1 MSEEIL
7 TLQEVANYLKVDEK
21 TVYRMVKSKQ
31 LPAFKVRNQWR
42 FKKNAIEKWIEFNNI
57 KAPTSANDRVEI
69 PIVSR
74 VSAGSPIL
82 AEEYIEGTLTVDKSM
97 VRQIDGVFALRIK
110 GNSMVDA
117 GIKDGDFV
125 IIQQQPQVN
134 QGEIAVVLIDNEATV
149 KRVYR
154 EKDIIRLQPEN
165 ESMPPIIVDPK
176 EKEVSIIGKV
186 KGVIR
191 KM

>member
-7 TLQEVANYLKVDEK
+7 TLQEVANYLKVAEK
-21 TVYRMVKSKQ
+21 TVYRMVKSRQ

-42 FKKNAIEKWIEFNNI
+42 FKKDAIDKWIEFNNI
-57 KAPTSANDRVEI
+57 SVTNSANDRVEI
-69 PIVSR
+69 PIIGR
-74 VSAGSPIL
+74 VSAGSPIF
-82 AEEYIEGTLTVDKSM
+82 AEEYMEGTLTVDKSM
-97 VRQIDGVFALRIK
+97 VRQTDGVFALRIK

>member
-7 TLQEVANYLKVDEK
+7 TLQEVANYLKVNEK
-21 TVYRMVKSKQ
+21 TVYRMVKSRQ

-42 FKKNAIEKWIEFNNI
+42 FKKNAIDKWIEFNNI
-57 KAPTSANDRVEI
+57 GVTNSANDRVEI
-69 PIVSR
+69 PIIGR

-97 VRQIDGVFALRIK
+97 VRQTEGVFALRIK

-134 QGEIAVVLIDNEATV
+134 QGEIALVLIDNEATI
-149 KRVYR
+149 KRVYIN
-154 EKDIIRLQPEN
+154 KNIIKLQPEN

-176 EKEVSIIGKV
+176 EKDVSIIGKV

-191 KM
+191 KI

>member
-7 TLQEVANYLKVDEK
+7 TLQEVANYLKVNEK
-21 TVYRMVKSKQ
+21 TVYRMVKSRQ

-42 FKKNAIEKWIEFNNI
+42 FKKNAIDKWIEFKNI
-57 KAPTSANDRVEI
+57 NVPNSANDRIEI
-69 PIVSR
+69 PIIGR

-82 AEEYIEGTLTVDKSM
+82 AEEYIEGTLIVDKSM
-97 VRQIDGVFALRIK
+97 VRQTEGVFALRIN

-134 QGEIAVVLIDNEATV
+134 QGEIAVVLVDNEATV
-149 KRVYR
+149 KRVYIN
-154 EKDIIRLQPEN
+154 KNTIRLQPEN

>member
-1 MSEEIL
+1 MPEEIL
-7 TLQEVANYLKVDEK
+7 TLQEVANYLKVDKK

-42 FKKNAIEKWIEFNNI
+42 FKKNAIDKWIEFHNI
-57 KAPTSANDRVEI
+57 GITNSANDRVEI
-69 PIVSR
+69 PIIGR

-97 VRQIDGVFALRIK
+97 VRQAEGVFALRIK

-134 QGEIAVVLIDNEATV
+134 QGEIAVVLIDNEATI
-149 KRVYR
+149 KRVYIN
-154 EKDIIRLQPEN
+154 KNIIKLQPEN

>member
-42 FKKNAIEKWIEFNNI
+42 FKKNAIDKWIEFNNI
-57 KAPTSANDRVEI
+57 SVTNSANDRVEI
-69 PIVSR
+69 PIIGR

-97 VRQIDGVFALRIK
+97 VRQTEGVFALRIK

-149 KRVYR
+149 KRVYIN
-154 EKDIIRLQPEN
+154 KDIIKLQPEN
-165 ESMPPIIVDPK
+165 ESTPPIIVDPK
-176 EKEVSIIGKV
+176 KKEVSIIGKV

-191 KM
+191 KI

>member
-42 FKKNAIEKWIEFNNI
+42 FRKDDINKWIEVNNI
-57 KAPTSANDRVEI
+57 STNDKLEI
-69 PIVSR
+69 PIVGR
-74 VSAGSPIL
+74 VSAGPPIL
-82 AEEYIEGTLTVDKSM
+82 AQENIEGTLTVDKSL
-97 VRQIDGVFALRIK
+97 VKQPEGVFALHVK
-110 GNSMVDA
+110 GNSMIDA
-117 GIKDGDFV
+117 DIRDGDFV

-134 QGEIAVVLIDNEATV
+134 QGEIAVVLIDDEATV

-154 EKDIIRLQPEN
+154 EKDTIRLQPEN
-165 ESMPPIIVDPK
+165 ESMPPIIIDPK
-176 EKEVSIIGKV
+176 EKEISIIGKV
-186 KGVIR
+186 KGIFR

>member
-1 MSEEIL
+1 MLEEIL
-7 TLQEVANYLKVDEK
+7 TLQEVANYLKVDKK

-42 FKKNAIEKWIEFNNI
+42 FKKSAIDKWIEFNNI
-57 KAPTSANDRVEI
+57 NVPNSANDRVEI
-69 PIVSR
+69 PIIGR

-82 AEEYIEGTLTVDKSM
+82 TEEYIEGTLTVDKSM
-97 VRQIDGVFALRIK
+97 VRQTEGVFALRIK

-149 KRVYR
+149 KRVYIN
-154 EKDIIRLQPEN
+154 KDIIKLQPEN
-165 ESMPPIIVDPK
+165 KSMPPIIIDPK
-176 EKEVSIIGKV
+176 EERVSIIGKV

>member
-7 TLQEVANYLKVDEK
+7 TLQEVANYLKVDKK
-21 TVYRMVKSKQ
+21 TVYRMVKSRQ

-42 FKKNAIEKWIEFNNI
+42 FKKNAIDKWIEFNNI
-57 KAPTSANDRVEI
+57 SVTNSANDKVEI
-69 PIVSR
+69 PIIGR

-97 VRQIDGVFALRIK
+97 VRQTEGVFALRIK

-134 QGEIAVVLIDNEATV
+134 QGEIAVVLIDNEVTV
-149 KRVYR
+149 KRVYIN
-154 EKDIIRLQPEN
+154 KDIIKLQPEN

-176 EKEVSIIGKV
+176 EKKVSIIGKV

>member
-7 TLQEVANYLKVDEK
+7 TLQEVANYLKVNEK
-21 TVYRMVKSKQ
+21 TVYRMVKSRQ

-42 FKKNAIEKWIEFNNI
+42 FKKNAIDKWIEFHNI
-57 KAPTSANDRVEI
+57 GITNSANDRVEI
-69 PIVSR
+69 PIIGR

-97 VRQIDGVFALRIK
+97 VRQAEGVFALRIK

-154 EKDIIRLQPEN
+154 EKDTIRLQPEN
-165 ESMPPIIVDPK
+165 ESMPPIIIDPK
-176 EKEVSIIGKV
+176 KKDISIIGKI

>member
-21 TVYRMVKSKQ
+21 TVYRMVKSRQ

-42 FKKNAIEKWIEFNNI
+42 FKKDAIDKWIEFNNI
-57 KAPTSANDRVEI
+57 SVTNSANDMVEI

-74 VSAGSPIL
+74 VSAGSPII

-191 KM
+191 KV

>member
-7 TLQEVANYLKVDEK
+7 TLQEVANYLKVNEK
-21 TVYRMVKSKQ
+21 TVYRMVKSRQ

-42 FKKNAIEKWIEFNNI
+42 FKKNAIDKWIEFNNI
-57 KAPTSANDRVEI
+57 GVTNSANDRVEI
-69 PIVSR
+69 PIIGR

-97 VRQIDGVFALRIK
+97 VRQTEGVFALRIK
-110 GNSMVDA
+110 GNSMADA

-149 KRVYR
+149 KRVYIN
-154 EKDIIRLQPEN
+154 KDIIKLQPEN

>member
-7 TLQEVANYLKVDEK
+7 TLQEVANYLKVDKK
-21 TVYRMVKSKQ
+21 TVYRMVKSRQ

-42 FKKNAIEKWIEFNNI
+42 FKKNAIDKWIEFNNI
-57 KAPTSANDRVEI
+57 SVTNSANDKVEI
-69 PIVSR
+69 PIIGR

-97 VRQIDGVFALRIK
+97 VRQTEGVFALRIK
-110 GNSMVDA
+110 GKSMVDA

-154 EKDIIRLQPEN
+154 EKDTIRLQPEN
-165 ESMPPIIVDPK
+165 ESMPPIIIDPK
-176 EKEVSIIGKV
+176 EKDISIIGKI
-186 KGVIR
+186 KGIIR

>member
-7 TLQEVANYLKVDEK
+7 TLQEVANYLKVDKK
-21 TVYRMVKSKQ
+21 TVYRMVKSRQ

-42 FKKNAIEKWIEFNNI
+42 FKKNAIDKWIEFNNI
-57 KAPTSANDRVEI
+57 SVTNSANDKVEI
-69 PIVSR
+69 PIIGR

-97 VRQIDGVFALRIK
+97 VRQTEGVFALRIK

-149 KRVYR
+149 KRVYIN
-154 EKDIIRLQPEN
+154 KDIIKLQPEN

-176 EKEVSIIGKV
+176 EKKVSIIGKV

>member
-42 FKKNAIEKWIEFNNI
+42 FKKDAIDKWIEFNNI
-57 KAPTSANDRVEI
+57 SVTDSANDRVEI

-82 AEEYIEGTLTVDKSM
+82 AGEYIEGTLTVDKSM

-154 EKDIIRLQPEN
+154 EKDTIRLQPEN